1 MKSLVSFII
10 NGLLR
15 PPNTERSVC
24 KCKAVFEFGKRFLR
38 RKFQSAIQSA
48 KIALWAFHRTS
59 TEQVN
64 CAENE
69 NVMLVVRCLGRN
81 QLSQKELMGKV
92 GLRHRPTF
100 IENYISPSINSGCV
114 RMLYPDTPRHPRQKY
129 LLTVKGLGLYN
140 ELTK

>member
-1 MKSLVSFII
+1 MVYFGRQILNGRYANVRLFLSLSRVF
-10 NGLLR
+10 LR
-15 PPNTERSVC
+15 KNSKC
-24 KCKAVFEFGKRFLR
+24 NSKCKNCTLGFSPNKY
-38 RKFQSAIQSA
+38 
-48 KIALWAFHRTS
+48 RTS

-100 IENYISPSINSGCV
+100 IENYISPSINSSYV
-114 RMLYPDTPRHPRQKY
+114 RLLYPDSPRHPRQKY